1 MLAEARE
8 EAKAVG
14 YTSAVLRSSIYL
26 ALATY
31 RLGDAQAA
39 QNMLRE
45 ARNTAR
51 QQGFSGLEAEALYA
65 EAVVTPASSAQNKAA
80 ILAALRA
87 SIAIASESG
96 ARPLL
101 QRAEAML
108 SGLLTPDDELS

>member
-1 MLAEARE
+1 MLGEARE

-26 ALATY
+26 ALATS
-31 RLGDAQAA
+31 RLGDVQAA

-51 QQGFSGLEAEALYA
+51 QQGFSGLEAEALFG
-65 EAVVTPASSAQNKAA
+65 EAVVTPASRAENKAA

-87 SIAIASESG
+87 TIAIVSESG
-96 ARPLL
+96 ALPLR
-101 QRAEAML
+101 QKAEAML
-108 SGLLTPDDELS
+108 SDMLARGDELT